1 MDSRTKLLLEKY
13 WRAETSTAE
22 ERLLKEQL
30 GTVQEASAEANYFK
44 AIDRRKQQVS
54 EISFQHPGKRIY
66 YWYVTIAASL
76 VIGLLVA
83 TGLWQRQQSS
93 SEYTVHDPEMALELT
108 RNALLMVS
116 SGLNEGKDLSTYQL
130 NQINKPKEIITN
142 KNNSNIY

>member
-1 MDSRTKLLLEKY
+1 MDSQTKLLLEKY

-22 ERLLKEQL
+22 EKLLKKQW
-30 GTVQEASAEANYFK
+30 GATQDRSAEANYFK
-44 AIDRRKQQVS
+44 AIEQRKQQIS
-54 EISFQHPGKRIY
+54 EIRFQHPGKRIY
-66 YWYVTIAASL
+66 SWYITIAASL
-76 VIGLLVA
+76 VIGLLVG

-93 SEYTVHDPEMALELT
+93 SEYNINDPEMALELT